1 MLKRPLCVALVIV
14 AFSIWFFQL
23 WDFVP
28 WEKELP
34 IYKGEKKSLQGQVTQ
49 IRGRDDESWLILED
63 IYEEEKKFCDCLY
76 LYQAKESDLFSQIK
90 IGNIIQFYGSI
101 YSFSEPGNPG
111 QFNEKMYY
119 QQSGVDYKVFAQSL
133 TVKNKNYNKLE
144 QNLHEFRN
152 RLYLAIQNGLPKK
165 EAGILAAMILGE
177 KAELSQEIKTLYQE
191 NGIAHIL
198 AISGLHISLIGA
210 GLFFLL
216 RRFVMPMKLAAI
228 CSVMF
233 LICYGMITGFPI
245 ATQRAILMMCVM
257 LAARFVGRQYDLLSA
272 LSFSALIQLFSN
284 PYVLF
289 QTGFLLSYG
298 TVLGIAVFVKKF
310 ELLYSQKNWIWK
322 AVAGSLGVQ
331 FVTLPIQL
339 YFYYELPLYSVLAN
353 SILLPLFS
361 LLLLSGVLSCG
372 IGLAVSWLARF
383 LFGTVHYI
391 LVYYEVIC
399 TLIAELPYHM
409 LILGA
414 PDVWQIVLYYTLLVL
429 WILIRKEDK
438 KYVCLLILA
447 LGVLFLPMEN
457 RTDLQISNLDVG
469 QGDCTCIRYQSKT
482 ILIDGGSS
490 DVSEVGKYR
499 ISKYL
504 KYHGIRKIDYVFL
517 THSDSDHINGWEEIF
532 TDSDF
537 MEFQISNVILPGI
550 TNPDEGY
557 KKLENLLISRGIPY
571 KKMKQGDFISFGE
584 MELECV
590 HPELTYDWKTEND
603 YSLVLKLRYGD
614 FLGLFTGDLEM
625 TGEESMKAFW
635 EDVDYLKVGHHG
647 SKGSSSPE
655 FLRVLK
661 PEIAVISAG
670 ENNRYGHPAKETLAR
685 LEEVGSKVYSTAE
698 NGAVTVEVGEEV
710 RVRMFKK

>member
-1 MLKRPLCVALVIV
+1 MAKRPLCVALVIV
-14 AFSIWFFQL
+14 VWIVLFFHL
-23 WDFVP
+23 WGFAP

-34 IYKGEKKSLQGQVTQ
+34 IYEGEKKTLQGQVTQ
-49 IRGRDDESWLILED
+49 IRGRGEECWLILED
-63 IYEEEKKFCDCLY
+63 VYEKEKKFCDCLY
-76 LYQAKESDLFSQIK
+76 LYQTKESDLFSQIQV
-90 IGNIIQFYGSI
+90 GNIIQFYGSI

-119 QQSGVDYKVFAQSL
+119 QQSGVDYKAFAQSL

-144 QNLHEFRN
+144 QNLQEFRN
-152 RLYLAIQNGLPKK
+152 RLSLVIQNGLPEK
-165 EAGILAAMILGE
+165 EAGVLAAMVLGE
-177 KAELSQEIKTLYQE
+177 KAGLSEEVKTLYQE

-216 RRFVMPMKLAAI
+216 RRFVMPMKAAAI
-228 CSVMF
+228 CSVLF
-233 LICYGMITGFPI
+233 LFCYGVITGFPV

-272 LSFSALIQLFSN
+272 LSFSALIQLFQN

-310 ELLYSQKNWIWK
+310 ELLYSRKNWLWK
-322 AVAGSLGVQ
+322 TMAGSLGVQ
-331 FVTLPIQL
+331 FVTMPIQL
-339 YFYYELPLYSVLAN
+339 YFYYELPLYSVVAN
-353 SILLPLFS
+353 SVLLPFFT
-361 LLLLSGVLSCG
+361 LLLLSGVLSCI
-372 IGLAVSWLARF
+372 IGLVVSWLSRF

-399 TLIAELPYHM
+399 TLVMELPYHM
-409 LILGA
+409 LIMGA
-414 PDVWQIVLYYTLLVL
+414 PKLWQIVLYYGLLVL
-429 WILIRKEDK
+429 WIVLQKEEK
-438 KYVCLLILA
+438 KYVWLLGLA
-447 LGVLFLPMEN
+447 LVVLFVPPKSKS
-457 RTDLQISNLDVG
+457 DLQITNLDVG

-504 KYHGIRKIDYVFL
+504 KYHGIRTIDYVFL
-517 THSDSDHINGWEEIF
+517 THSDSDHTNGWEEIF
-532 TDSDF
+532 AHEDC
-537 MEFQISNVILPGI
+537 MGFQISKVILPRI
-550 TNPDEGY
+550 SNSDEGY
-557 KKLENLLISRGIPY
+557 QKLEKLLISRGISY
-571 KKMKQGDFISFGE
+571 GKMGQGDTISFGD

-590 HPELTYDWKTEND
+590 HPSVNYEWKTEND
-603 YSLVLKLRYGD
+603 YSLVLKLCYGD
-614 FLGLFTGDLEM
+614 FVGLFTGDLEM
-625 TGEESMKAFW
+625 SGEESMKEFW

-647 SKGSSSPE
+647 SKGSSSLE
-655 FLRVLK
+655 FLQVLQ

-670 ENNRYGHPAKETLAR
+670 KENRYGHPAKETLER
-685 LEEVGSKVYSTAE
+685 LEEVGSKIYSTVE
-698 NGAVTVEVGEEV
+698 SGAVTVEVGEEV
-710 RVRMFKK
+710 RVREFKK